1 MIIRLHMLAKILV
14 AVDGSAYAD
23 RAFEMAA
30 DLAQKYG
37 SRLLVL
43 YVVPGPAGG
52 RTMPASAHVSEARLD
67 LGAQVVD
74 AYRIKAEE
82 KNLQN
87 ATRTLLKR
95 GDPAQVIIETA
106 LAEKCDLVVMGS
118 RGRGALKQLLMGS
131 VSHKV
136 TNQAGCPVL
145 VTQ

>member
-1 MIIRLHMLAKILV
+1 MLAKILV

-30 DLAQKYG
+30 NLAQKYG
-37 SRLLVL
+37 SQLLVL
-43 YVVPGPAGG
+43 HVVPGSAGG
-52 RTMPASAHVSEARLD
+52 KRTMMPASAHVSEARLD

-82 KNLQN
+82 KSLQN
-87 ATRTLLKR
+87 ATRTMLKR

-106 LAEKCDLVVMGS
+106 RAEKCDLIVMGS

-145 VTQ
+145 VTR